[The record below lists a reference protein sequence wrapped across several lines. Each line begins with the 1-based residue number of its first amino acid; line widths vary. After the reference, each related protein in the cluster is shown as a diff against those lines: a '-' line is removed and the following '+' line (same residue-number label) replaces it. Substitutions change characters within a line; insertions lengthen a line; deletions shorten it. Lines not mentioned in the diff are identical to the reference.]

1 MLKPRLR
8 ARINK
13 IVRAL
18 KPYDPEQVI
27 LFGSAA
33 RGDADRY
40 SDIDI
45 AIIKETDARFLDRLA
60 RVYELIQPD
69 FALDALVYTPSE
81 FAAMRARHN
90 PFAEEIV
97 RDGIVVYAKGKP
109 IARNIKMLQTKGRR
123 VKKQAIEEAR
133 RWFAQ
138 AEYDLHAAQETMNIQ
153 LYSYACF
160 IAQQAAEKALKAF
173 LYAQGER
180 AIKGHSV
187 ATLCKE
193 ATRFNKEFSRVLY
206 QAKKL
211 DRYYIPTRYPNGLP
225 DGIPAE
231 SYTGAD
237 AQEAIA
243 QAREIF
249 DLAKKLSNV

>member
-1 MLKPRLR
+1 MLTPRLR

-18 KPYDPEQVI
+18 KPYDPEQIIV
-27 LFGSAA
+27 FGSAA
-33 RGDADRY
+33 RGDADRH

-45 AIIKETDARFLDRLA
+45 AIIKETNERFLDRLA
-60 RVYELIQPD
+60 QVYKLIQPD

-81 FAAMRARHN
+81 FAAMRARRN

-109 IARNIKMLQTKGRR
+109 AARNVKMLQTKGRR
-123 VKKQAIEEAR
+123 VRKQAIEEAR
-133 RWFAQ
+133 RWLEQ
-138 AEYDLHAAQETMNIQ
+138 ARVDLETATWNRQGNFHAA
-153 LYSYACF
+153 ACF
-160 IAQQAAEKALKAF
+160 WAQQAAEKALKAF

-180 AIKGHSV
+180 YVKGHSV

-193 ATRFNKEFSRVLY
+193 AIRFNKEFSSVTQ
-206 QAKKL
+206 QATEL

-231 SYTGAD
+231 SYSYAD
-237 AQEAIA
+237 AQRAVA

-249 DLAKKLSNV
+249 DLVKRLSNV